1 MKMLRTF
8 ILSVCLILVP
18 SWSHAQQSM
27 NVTRQTFV
35 LARPDTGA
43 VVLDVLAAGVM
54 VEVMGS
60 QGRWS
65 MVRMPGTVEV
75 GWVENSALSAGLS
88 SVGAGKSGKA
98 KTGSGDLTDNQMS
111 VLRNRVSALDG
122 SLYRIEGQVDR
133 LLDKVSAPASP
144 APDAEMAP
152 PQAVPAF
159 TGAAP
164 GTEPQ
169 AASPVQFE
177 SGRFYRWSNRFIMG
191 KYFRGGEDLYGLGL
205 ACKVD
210 RKGRLQLGLDAA
222 YGMGDDRGQADDFI
236 EWGLGA
242 RFNVKPSSY
251 WIYPFFQASAGYRHR
266 VGDVDSGPLRYF
278 VCSPGGGVT
287 AELGDM
293 FTLEAASQAVLLFAD
308 GERTTEGRIIFSVSF
323 GY

>member
-1 MKMLRTF
+1 MK
-8 ILSVCLILVP
+8 ILKALALTLCFILVP
-18 SWSHAQQSM
+18 SWLNAQQSM
-27 NVTRQTFV
+27 KVIRQASV

-43 VVLDVLAAGVM
+43 VVLDVLAPGVA
-54 VEVMGS
+54 VEVMGG

-75 GWVENSALSAGLS
+75 GWVENSALSANAPAAVAAGS
-88 SVGAGKSGKA
+88 GGRKAGA
-98 KTGSGDLTDNQMS
+98 GDLTDTQIS

-133 LLDKVSAPASP
+133 LLDKVSTPGNLTPSTEMMQPQASP
-144 APDAEMAP
+144 AGEMAA
-152 PQAVPAF
+152 QPAGQEM
-159 TGAAP
+159 T
-164 GTEPQ
+164 T
-169 AASPVQFE
+169 PVRFE

-191 KYFRGGEDLYGLGL
+191 KYFRGGEDLYGLGV

-210 RKGRLQLGLDAA
+210 RRGVLELGLDAV
-222 YGMGDDRGQADDFI
+222 YGLGDARGQDDDFI

-251 WIYPFFQASAGYRHR
+251 WIYPFFQTSVGYRHQ
-266 VGDVDSGPLRYF
+266 VGDVDAGPLRYL

-287 AELGDM
+287 AELGDI
-293 FTLEAASQAVLLFAD
+293 FTLEAASQAVFLFAD
-308 GERTTEGRIIFSVSF
+308 GERRNEGRITFSVSF